1 MPRLY
6 PFLPLGDGES
16 LTSFTSRLSVLHS
29 FAPVRGFLH
38 YLGLN
43 FSALASGDPGAIEKL
58 AELTNVSTEALQTNA
73 IRRNGEAFT
82 FRGQTMLRSMMRRS
96 RYFACP
102 ACIAEDIAA
111 SKLAPECAVYGRAFW
126 QFAPIRACPTHG
138 IALQPIGEARLPSE
152 FHDFARGVRPALDHL
167 DRLVGQAVSIE
178 PSRAQAYLIGR
189 FEGHTRAPLWL
200 DNLAWHVAARVCEM
214 LGAVSIFG
222 PTVPL
227 RTLTDADWHRAGDV
241 GFGIA
246 QSGEAGVRAFLSD
259 LQATNPSSWNAV
271 DGAQAMFGRLYQWL
285 AFGAPHADF
294 DPIRDVMFRHIV
306 ETTPIAPGETLFG
319 RRVEYRSVH
328 SIRTASQDTGR
339 HPKTLR
345 KILLAQ
351 GVIDRDDDG
360 SLDHHVR
367 FDAAQT
373 QALLAHHEDA
383 VSIKGLETYLNTGR
397 VQAKIL
403 VKHGFIEPLHS
414 HSSAQRQRPTFSTAD
429 LDHFLYMLTDRAVPA
444 TNPAPPIVNIPG
456 AAKRANCGAHEVIR
470 LILDRKLGWV
480 GQDEAVPGYLGILVN
495 ADEVKRFVHGKTL
508 DGLTARAIEK
518 RLKTSTKVVTGLIEK
533 GYLPTQTCINPINRC
548 PVQIVEN
555 AVVDAFDRKYIL
567 LAEMANIFE
576 TIPVV
581 MMRRLEDAGIK
592 PAITRIE
599 VGATFYLRE
608 RIQ

>member
-6 PFLPLGDGES
+6 PFLPLRDGES
-16 LTSFTSRLSVLHS
+16 LTSFTARLSILHS
-29 FAPVRGFLH
+29 FPPVRGFLH

-43 FSALASGDPGAIEKL
+43 FSALVAGDPGAIGDL
-58 AELTNVSTEALQTNA
+58 AELINVPQEALQANA
-73 IRRNGEAFT
+73 IRRDGDAFT
-82 FRGQTMLRSMMRRS
+82 FRGQTMLRSTMRRS

-102 ACIAEDIAA
+102 ACLAEDLAK
-111 SKLAPECAVYGRAFW
+111 SKLPPESAVYGRAIW
-126 QFAPIRACPTHG
+126 QFAPIRACPEHG
-138 IALQPIGEARLPSE
+138 IALQPVGEARLPSE
-152 FHDFARGVRPALDHL
+152 FHDFGRGVRLALEDL
-167 DRLVGQAVSIE
+167 DRLVAQAVPIE

-189 FEGHTRAPLWL
+189 FEGRTRTSPWL
-200 DNLAWHVAARVCEM
+200 DSLAWHAAARVCEI
-214 LGAVSIFG
+214 LGAVSLFG
-222 PTVPL
+222 RTIHL
-227 RTLTDADWHRAGDV
+227 RTLTEADWHRAGDV

-246 QSGEAGVRAFLSD
+246 QSGEDGVRAFLSD
-259 LQATNPSSWNAV
+259 LQATNSTRWNAV

-285 AFGAPHADF
+285 EFGAPHADF

-306 ETTPIAPGETLFG
+306 ETIPVAPGETFLG

-351 GVIDRDDDG
+351 GVIHRNDER

-373 QALLAHHEDA
+373 QAFLAHHEDA
-383 VSIKGLETYLNTGR
+383 ISIKGVETYLNTGR

-403 VKHGFIEPLHS
+403 VEHGFIKPLHS
-414 HSSAQRQRPTFSTAD
+414 HSRAQRQRPTFATAD
-429 LDHFLYMLTDRAVPA
+429 LDQFFYMLTDRAVPA
-444 TNPAPPIVNIPG
+444 TNPTPPIVNIPG

-495 ADEVKRFVHGKTL
+495 ANEVKRFVQGAPL

-518 RLKTSTKVVTGLIEK
+518 RLGTSTKVVVGLIEK
-533 GYLPTQTCINPINRC
+533 GYLPTRTCINPINRC
-548 PVQIVEN
+548 PVQIVDN
-555 AVVDAFDRKYIL
+555 AVFNAFDKKYIL
-567 LAEMANIFE
+567 LLEMANIFD

-581 MMRRLEDAGIK
+581 MMRRLEDAGIQ
-592 PAITRIE
+592 PAIQRDE
-599 VGATFYLRE
+599 VGATFYLRK
-608 RIQ
+608 RKQ